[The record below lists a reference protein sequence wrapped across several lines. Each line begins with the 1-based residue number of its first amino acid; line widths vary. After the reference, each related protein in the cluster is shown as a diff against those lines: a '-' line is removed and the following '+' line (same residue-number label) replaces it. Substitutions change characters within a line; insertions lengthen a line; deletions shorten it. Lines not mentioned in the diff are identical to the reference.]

1 MSIVVKFVNG
11 IIYFNTGC
19 LHGKTGLV
27 FCKMSQDIHVN
38 KIESVSPL
46 HKLHACK
53 SAYNV

>member
-27 FCKMSQDIHVN
+27 FCKISQDIHVKKLN
-38 KIESVSPL
+38 LLVYYTSFMHASL
-46 HKLHACK
+46 HV
-53 SAYNV
+53 YV